1 MVRFKIFTA
10 FVVLL
15 SFSIL
20 NGCGSSGPTE
30 SSQGPG
36 TENIIEQEE
45 PEFVIKGLV
54 KNFYT
59 GEVVVGAEIRF
70 ASEENGASI
79 VSSSVYSDEYGGFQ
93 LTGDEV
99 LGRFVVSGYGAG
111 YGEYSLVVENAEL
124 LAELD
129 AGELLLQPTNISQ
142 LVDPDV
148 GGDVVIDGLAVV
160 TLPANGVVND
170 LGEAPVGQIKVNIT
184 IIDPSID
191 PSLMPG
197 NYRTINSSGEL
208 SYIESYGAIS
218 VVLEDSEGNKLQL
231 ASGSNATIRIP
242 VAAEAEIEES
252 PSIIPLYYFDEA
264 TGYWVE
270 EGSATLEQQDNG
282 VYVYIGEVSHFTVWN
297 ADIIYQTV
305 FLEGCVED
313 QFGLRLSDVT
323 IQSSG
328 RDYIGSSFVASD
340 QNGDFKIP
348 VKMTSEVLINA
359 VYASVSGMRS
369 ISSGEVDTDISVEGC
384 IVLNPAS
391 VSIEL
396 TWGAAPEDL
405 DAHLWGPSDIED
417 GQFHLSYDEMLIV
430 VNDAVV
436 SLDVD
441 DTENFGP
448 EIITVPRFPLPG
460 IYSYCVH
467 HFSGSQTMLDSP
479 VRVVLN
485 IGDEQTIFSPQ
496 LASGDFNGEEDLWCV
511 FSLEVDVDLVP
522 TIVVD
527 QFVTTED
534 PFLEEI
540 EGIEEMQP
548 ASRSFNSMK
557 HKKHKYFG
565 RY

>member
-1 MVRFKIFTA
+1 MA
-10 FVVLL
+10 FVALF
-15 SFSIL
+15 SFFIL
-20 NGCGSSGPTE
+20 NGCGSSGQTGSP
-30 SSQGPG
+30 QDKDA
-36 TENIIEQEE
+36 ENVSEQEE
-45 PEFVIKGLV
+45 PSFMVAGVV

-59 GEVVVGAEIRF
+59 GEIIVGAEIKF
-70 ASEENGASI
+70 VAEENGIPVTSASVI
-79 VSSSVYSDEYGGFQ
+79 SDENGNFE
-93 LTGDEV
+93 LVGDDV
-99 LGRFVVSGYGAG
+99 LDRFTVSGQGAG
-111 YGEYSLVVENAEL
+111 YGEYSIVIENSDL
-124 LAELD
+124 LNEVD
-129 AGELLLQPTNISQ
+129 AGELLLQPVHVSQ
-142 LVDPDV
+142 AINPEI
-148 GGDVVIDGLAVV
+148 GGDVVVEGLAVI
-160 TLPANGVVND
+160 TLPANGVVD
-170 LGEAPVGQIKVNIT
+170 DFGEAPVGQITVNIT

-191 PSLMPG
+191 PDLMPG
-197 NYRTINSSGEL
+197 NYQVINPETGEL
-208 SYIESYGAIS
+208 GYIESYGAIS
-218 VVLEDSEGNKLQL
+218 VVLSDGQGNELQL
-231 ASGSNATIRIP
+231 DGISEATIRIP
-242 VAAEAEIEES
+242 VAAEANIETA
-252 PSIIPLYYFDEA
+252 PAIIPLYYFDEV

-270 EGSATLEQQDNG
+270 EGSAILEIQENG
-282 VYVYIGEVSHFTVWN
+282 MYAYVGKVSHFTVWN
-297 ADIIYQTV
+297 ADITYQTV
-305 FLEGCVED
+305 SLGGCVEN
-313 QFGLRLSDVT
+313 QFGEKISGVRVN
-323 IQSSG
+323 SSG
-328 RDYIGSSFVASD
+328 RDYIGSSYGVSD
-340 QNGDFKIP
+340 ENGDFNVP
-348 VKMTSEVLINA
+348 VKISSEILLNA
-359 VYASVSGMRS
+359 VSGAVSGTKV
-369 ISSGEVDTDISVEGC
+369 ISSGDADMDVSLEGC
-384 IVLNPAS
+384 IILNPAS

-540 EGIEEMQP
+540 EEIEEMQP